1 MIITKFNHYGA
12 RSEVAKGLV
21 LDYYHGYVD
30 TVQPHLLRRLVD
42 VVRSIHTTHTHM
54 ISCMTDMLKEDFDME
69 IRFNSYSC
77 TNERGYS
84 ANMYEHY

>member
-12 RSEVAKGLV
+12 RSGVAKGLV

-30 TVQPHLLRRLVD
+30 SVQPHLLRRLVD
-42 VVRSIHTTHTHM
+42 VVRTIHTTHTHM
-54 ISCMTDMLKEDFDME
+54 ISFMTDMLKEDFDME